1 MREIENAQD
10 VHELVQTFYKK
21 VMSDEVI
28 GPFFKGINLEEH
40 LPKMEFFPPV
50 NESQRELGW
59 KVLKFKKEG
68 FAYFIY
74 EPKDDF
80 LNMNYEEIVSPIEKH
95 FKIDFNNFMSFKDVV
110 KEWLSKEYD
119 INGVKVVR

>member
-40 LPKMEFFPPV
+40 LPKMEFFWRFVLLDESGYTTSVTDKHMHMRLKEEHFARWIHLFNQTLDELFIGEKV
-50 NESQRELGW
+50 NLAKQRAAVIGW
-59 KVLKFKKEG
+59 T
-68 FAYFIY
+68 IQ
-74 EPKDDF
+74 
-80 LNMNYEEIVSPIEKH
+80 
-95 FKIDFNNFMSFKDVV
+95 
-110 KEWLSKEYD
+110 SKM
-119 INGVKVVR
+119 